1 MKVVIALDSFKGSLT
16 SLDAGEAAAVGV
28 RRAIPEAQVRVR
40 PLADGGEGTV
50 EALCRGLGGSLRV
63 VRVEGPLGAEV
74 ECPYGILPDGE
85 TAVIEMAGAA
95 GLPLVPDGHR
105 DPMKT
110 STFGVG
116 QVIADAIAQG
126 CRRFIVGI
134 GGSATNDGGAGMLQA
149 LGFSLLDAQGAPIP
163 RGAKGLERLR
173 QVDGTGALPELAQC
187 RFRVA
192 CDVTNP
198 LCGPNGA
205 SAVYGPQKGA
215 TRETIPLMD
224 GWLAAYA
231 RLAAQTFPRAD
242 ALLPGTGAAGGL
254 GFAFHAF
261 LGAELQ
267 SGVRIVLEETRLE
280 SELADADVVITGE
293 GRLDG
298 QTAMGKAPIG
308 VAQLAKKH
316 GCLVVALA
324 GAVTPDA
331 SACNKA
337 GIDAFFPIVRGVTN
351 LKNAMRPEN
360 ARANLAGAAE
370 QAFRLLAAAAK

>member
-28 RRAIPEAQVRVR
+28 RRAIPDAQVRVR